1 MVLRCKTPGP
11 VADALNETRRLQR
24 SESAACIDQSSLLTQ
39 LELEVMHISADTYA
53 QYLALPRIRS
63 ERRHFCKFF
72 SCLDFCSTPY
82 SEAVQKRGSA
92 LRGPKEAPVALGPLL
107 LPSLC
112 LRLQAVDAE
121 GSETDLYTSEAA
133 QPSLNCTWPL
143 PETLWV
149 DTPACCSLQ
158 DCTALQVHVQLA
170 ESGERVLSLLLQLED
185 LVPLHVGLHSM
196 PPLPLNSILL
206 ELCSGELYAVR
217 KPSAAS
223 AASEFDETPTA
234 ANSSTSSSS
243 SDSSPPAPPPLSP
256 FFTPNI
262 SDHASGD
269 SYDAEELEALT
280 QLRSEVLQL
289 EASAAEQHTAVA
301 AAFGSARPAHQ
312 QALAAAQ
319 RTERLRSLR
328 QQLRAEAA
336 LLAQE
341 EQQSCCERA
350 ALAAETE
357 QLREAAA
364 AVTTGQAAVAAA
376 QQLLLGER
384 GQLAAAAALVR
395 ARELRLAAGLRAVYP
410 IRYSAQAGAYT
421 IWDVPVDL
429 LGRDDELVSAALGH
443 AAHLTC
449 MLAKVSPLLCIVVL
463 RLVVQ
468 KRNAVCRS

>member
-1 MVLRCKTPGP
+1 MLLCQG
-11 VADALNETRRLQR
+11 ADLITEFLQILFL
-24 SESAACIDQSSLLTQ
+24 SQ
-39 LELEVMHISADTYA
+39 
-53 QYLALPRIRS
+53 
-63 ERRHFCKFF
+63 
-72 SCLDFCSTPY
+72 FCSTPF

-92 LRGPKEAPVALGPLL
+92 LRGPKEAPVALAPLL

-121 GSETDLYTSEAA
+121 GTETDLYTSEAA

-170 ESGERVLSLLLQLED
+170 ETGERVLSLLLHLDD
-185 LVPLHVGLHSM
+185 LLPLHVGLHSM

-223 AASEFDETPTA
+223 AASEFDEAPTA

-243 SDSSPPAPPPLSP
+243 SSDSSLPAPPPLSP

-262 SDHASGD
+262 SDHHASGY

-289 EASAAEQHTAVA
+289 EASAAELHTAVA
-301 AAFGSARPAHQ
+301 TAFDSARPAHQ

-341 EQQSCCERA
+341 EQQSCSERA

-364 AVTTGQAAVAAA
+364 AVTTGQAAVAAV

-384 GQLAAAAALVR
+384 GHLAAAAALVR

-449 MLAKVSPLLCIVVL
+449 MLAKVSPFLNIY
-463 RLVVQ
+463 
-468 KRNAVCRS
+468 AAA

>member
-1 MVLRCKTPGP
+1 MALRCKTPGL
-11 VADALNETRRLQR
+11 VADAPNESKHFQR
-24 SESAACIDQSSLLTQ
+24 CEIAIGIDQGYLLTQ
-39 LELEVMHISADTYA
+39 FELEVMPICTVIHAH
-53 QYLALPRIRS
+53 YLASPAIRS
-63 ERRHFCKFF
+63 ERPNIRKFH
-72 SCLDFCSTPY
+72 SCCLICSTPY

-92 LRGPKEAPVALGPLL
+92 LRGPTEAPLALGPLV
-107 LPSLC
+107 LPRLC
-112 LRLQAVDAE
+112 LCLQAVDAE
-121 GSETDLYTSEAA
+121 GTETDLYTSEAA

-149 DTPACCSLQ
+149 DAPACCSLQ

-170 ESGERVLSLLLQLED
+170 DTGERVLSLLLQLED

-196 PPLPLNSILL
+196 PPLPLNSIVL

-217 KPSAAS
+217 KPSPAS
-223 AASEFDETPTA
+223 AASECDETPTA
-234 ANSSTSSSS
+234 ANSSSSSSS
-243 SDSSPPAPPPLSP
+243 SDGSFPAPPPLSP

-262 SDHASGD
+262 SEHYATGD

-280 QLRSEVLQL
+280 ELRSEVLQL
-289 EASAAEQHTAVA
+289 EASAAELHTAVA
-301 AAFGSARPAHQ
+301 AVFDSARPAQQ

-319 RTERLRSLR
+319 RTERVRSLR
-328 QQLRAEAA
+328 QQLRAETA

-341 EQQSCCERA
+341 EQRSCSERA
-350 ALAAETE
+350 ALAAETA

-364 AVTTGQAAVAAA
+364 AVSSEQAAVAAA

-421 IWDVPVDL
+421 IWNVPVDL

-449 MLAKVSPLLCIVVL
+449 MLAKVRLLVCCITLLLRAAVL
-463 RLVVQ
+463 RTV
-468 KRNAVCRS
+468 S